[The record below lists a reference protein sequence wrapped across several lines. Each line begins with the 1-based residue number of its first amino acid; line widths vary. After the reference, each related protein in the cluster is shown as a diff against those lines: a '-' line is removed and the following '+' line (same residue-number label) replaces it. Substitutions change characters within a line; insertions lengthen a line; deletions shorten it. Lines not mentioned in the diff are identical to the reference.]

1 MSRGNQREIDR
12 ARAAARKA
20 TEGKKSVGDPNKKKE
35 EDGNALKAKLE
46 AKAAKQAAEKEAAE
60 AKAAFE
66 AQKGAGEQKES
77 AVVGKVAAPP
87 AKKKVKEDLSFLTDM
102 AKGGPKGKGK

>member
-1 MSRGNQREIDR
+1 M
-12 ARAAARKA
+12 
-20 TEGKKSVGDPNKKKE
+20 
-35 EDGNALKAKLE
+35 KAKLE